1 MKKPRRDFQEHRV
14 RNEFLKLIEGQSGR
28 VQIRMC
34 MMALMQVLRRVDEY
48 EGTAALLELTQMM
61 EAAGG
66 ANRTQH

>member
-14 RNEFLKLIEGQSGR
+14 RNDFLNLIEGQSGR

-34 MMALMQVLRRVDEY
+34 MMAMMHVLRRVDED

-61 EAAGG
+61 AAVGG
-66 ANRTQH
+66 GVRTEH

>member
-34 MMALMQVLRRVDEY
+34 MVALMQVLRRVDEY
-48 EGTAALLELTQMM
+48 EGTAALLELTELMD
-61 EAAGG
+61 AVGG
-66 ANRTQH
+66 GDRTEH